1 MTAQEN
7 TPPPVTEEAGHPSRR
22 QVLFGAAALGV
33 AAAAGGGLLEAC
45 SSGTNGTGG
54 GGGGT
59 DARHQTLFVAGF
71 QWGPPQNFNPTNPNA
86 VWPTAVDQM
95 QLLYETLVGFDL
107 RDGSL
112 KPHLAASLDT
122 PDPKTIVVKVQPDA
136 KWADGQPVT
145 ADDVV
150 YTFDLAKRHTEVPWS
165 SIWTYLTSVTKTDD
179 KTATFAL
186 NPANVNPGIVKA
198 NLSTTPILPSH
209 LWTQYE
215 SANPKIVEFTNTQPV
230 GSGPYKLESYN
241 ATQVK
246 YVRDDGYWG
255 KSVHG
260 KVPPPKW
267 IVHPI
272 FKDNAAGDLA
282 LQQGQVDVSQQF
294 TPQIWKMWQ
303 DKHLPVSTWFDKPPY
318 HLPGSIPMM
327 VINTTKPGLNN
338 PKVRIALAHAIDYA
352 RIAATAMSQYSDPA
366 QASVIL
372 PTGAEQQY
380 FDAAA
385 VQANGWKFDQAKA
398 KSLLQATGVKLSGLK
413 MITPTGWSDW
423 QAALNIVVDNL
434 KAIGVGIEANF
445 PEAPQCTTAVQNGN
459 FDIAIWYIAG
469 AGPAAPW
476 QRFRDVLDS
485 RGVPKPGAS
494 AFYNY
499 GRFTHPQVAGLL
511 DKAATASGDE
521 LKGLF
526 KQLDDIYRENA
537 PMIPLMYRP
546 LDFFEANASFWTGF
560 PSSANPTGPPTFR
573 GDGIAWLYG
582 LSPKSK

>member
-7 TPPPVTEEAGHPSRR
+7 MTPPVPEDAGKPSRR

-33 AAAAGGGLLEAC
+33 AAVAGGGLLEAC
-45 SSGTNGTGG
+45 STGTNGTGG
-54 GGGGT
+54 GKGT

-71 QWGPPQNFNPTNPNA
+71 QWGPPQNFNPANPNA

-95 QLLYETLVGFDL
+95 QLVYETLVGFDL

-122 PDPKTIVVKVQPDA
+122 PDPKTIVVKMQPDA
-136 KWADGQPVT
+136 KWADGQPVG

-150 YTFDLAKRHTEVPWS
+150 YTYKLGKTHPEVPWS
-165 SIWTYLTSVTKTDD
+165 SIWTYLSDVTKTDD
-179 KTATFAL
+179 KTVTFAL
-186 NPANVNPGIVKA
+186 NPSNVNPGIVKA

-209 LWTQYE
+209 LWTGYE
-215 SANPKIVEFTNTQPV
+215 SANQKIVEFTNTQPV
-230 GSGPYKLESYN
+230 GSGPYKLESFN
-241 ATQVK
+241 TSQVK
-246 YVRDDGYWG
+246 YVRDDNYWG

-282 LQQGQVDVSQQF
+282 LQQAQVDVSQQF

-303 DKHLPVSTWFDKPPY
+303 DKHLPVATWFDKPPY

-327 VINTTKPGLNN
+327 VINTTKPVLSN

-366 QASVIL
+366 NASVIL

-385 VQANGWKFDQAKA
+385 VQANGWKYDPDKA
-398 KSLLQATGVKLSGLK
+398 KSLLQAAGNPKLGPWT
-413 MITPTGWSDW
+413 MQTPTGWSDW
-423 QAALNIVVDNL
+423 QAALNIVVENL
-434 KAIGVGIEANF
+434 KAIGVDIKANF
-445 PEAPQCTTAVQNGN
+445 PDAPVVTTAVQNAN

-485 RGVPKPGAS
+485 RGVPKPGTS

-499 GRFTHPQVAGLL
+499 GRFSHPQVAGLL

-546 LDFFEANASFWTGF
+546 LDFFENNATVWTGF
-560 PSSANPTGPPTFR
+560 PSAKNPTGPPTFR

-582 LSPKSK
+582 LSAKSK